1 MIRYV
6 LAILCLSFFIGPL
19 WAAPVIVAS
28 IEELQKAINKAAP
41 GATIILK
48 DGVYQTDTDIT
59 VICSG
64 TKARPVVIQ
73 AQTIGGAVIT
83 GKGGINL
90 LSPASYIVIK
100 GFTFKHA
107 ASHARSAAGTSFCRW
122 TRNTFETPGKGEYLT
137 IAGNDHEI
145 DYNTFQHKK
154 EMGRI
159 LAIRGEGSQIAQRL
173 HIHHNYF
180 YDFPDQGGAN
190 GAETL
195 QFGLSGFSLSA
206 SNSIVEYNLFERC
219 HGENELISVKASG
232 VTLRYNTIRDCP
244 AQFTLRHGNRCN
256 VYGNFFFNTPGL
268 RIYGDD
274 HYIFSNYFENCS
286 QAITIGNGGAE
297 VADGAPLT
305 SHDRPDRVVIAFNT
319 LIGNKK
325 NILLQARQNG
335 LGATAITVADNIIQ
349 GGAEAAVLS
358 GPLKDGVWKNN
369 WLYKVT
375 GPGDI
380 PADGYKLK
388 DARLVKDSKGI
399 YRLSVQSPAIGAA
412 DAGFKVVNVDMD
424 AQPRRGKWDTG
435 ADQYT
440 REKSVAQVLQAG
452 EAGAAAAS
460 WYGR

>member
-1 MIRYV
+1 MTRYIFALV
-6 LAILCLSFFIGPL
+6 CSILMGSAI
-19 WAAPVIVAS
+19 AAPIVVSS
-28 IEELQKAINKAAP
+28 IKDLQEAINKAAP

-48 DGVYQTDTDIT
+48 NGSYQTDADII
-59 VICSG
+59 VNCSG
-64 TKARPVVIQ
+64 TKKQPVLIQ
-73 AQTIGGAVIT
+73 AQTVGGAVIT

-90 LSPASYIVIK
+90 VSPAAYVVIK
-100 GFTFKHA
+100 GFKFTHA
-107 ASHARSAAGTSFCRW
+107 ASHARSASGTSYCRW
-122 TRNTFETPGKGEYLT
+122 TQNIFETPGKGEYLT
-137 IAGNDHEI
+137 IAGNDHKI

-195 QFGLSGFSLSA
+195 QFGLSGLSLST
-206 SNSIVEYNLFERC
+206 SNSIVEYNLFEKC

-244 AQFTLRHGNRCN
+244 AQFTLRHGNRCD

-274 HYIFSNYFENCS
+274 HHIFSNYFENCS

-305 SHDRPDRVVIAFNT
+305 SHDRPDRVLIAFNT
-319 LIGNKK
+319 LVGNKK

-335 LGATAITVADNIIQ
+335 LGATFITIADNIIQ

-358 GPLKDGVWKNN
+358 GPLKEGIWKNN
-369 WLYKVT
+369 WIYQVT

-380 PADGYKLK
+380 PAGGYQLK
-388 DARLVKDSKGI
+388 DAQLVKDSKGI
-399 YRLSVQSPAIGAA
+399 YRLGARSPAIGTA
-412 DAGFKVVNVDMD
+412 DAGFKVVNIDMD
-424 AQPRRGKWDTG
+424 AQPRAGKWDVG
-435 ADQYT
+435 ADQYLNG
-440 REKSVAQVLQAG
+440 RGIAQVLQTG
-452 EAGAAAAS
+452 QAGAVANQ
-460 WYGR
+460 

>member
-1 MIRYV
+1 MTRYIFALV
-6 LAILCLSFFIGPL
+6 CSILMGSAI
-19 WAAPVIVAS
+19 AAPIVVSS
-28 IEELQKAINKAAP
+28 IKDLQEAINKAAP

-48 DGVYQTDTDIT
+48 NGSYQTDADII
-59 VICSG
+59 VNCSG
-64 TKARPVVIQ
+64 TKKQPVLIQ
-73 AQTIGGAVIT
+73 AQTVGGAVIT

-90 LSPASYIVIK
+90 VSPAAYVVIK
-100 GFTFKHA
+100 GFKFTHA
-107 ASHARSAAGTSFCRW
+107 ASHARSASGTSYCRW
-122 TRNTFETPGKGEYLT
+122 TQNIFETPGKGEYLT

-195 QFGLSGFSLSA
+195 QFGLSGLSLST
-206 SNSIVEYNLFERC
+206 SNSIVEYNLFEKC

-244 AQFTLRHGNRCN
+244 AQFTLRHGNRCD

-274 HYIFSNYFENCS
+274 HHIFSNYFENCS

-305 SHDRPDRVVIAFNT
+305 SHDRPDRVLIAFNT
-319 LIGNKK
+319 LVGNKK

-335 LGATAITVADNIIQ
+335 LGATFITIADNIIQ

-358 GPLKDGVWKNN
+358 GPLKEGIWKNN
-369 WLYKVT
+369 WIYQVT

-380 PADGYKLK
+380 PAGGYQLK
-388 DARLVKDSKGI
+388 DAQLVKDSKGI
-399 YRLSVQSPAIGAA
+399 YRLGARSPAIGTA
-412 DAGFKVVNVDMD
+412 DAGFKVVNIDMD
-424 AQPRRGKWDTG
+424 AQPRAGKWDVG
-435 ADQYT
+435 ADQYLT
-440 REKSVAQVLQAG
+440 GRGIAQVLQTG
-452 EAGAAAAS
+452 QAGAVANQ
-460 WYGR
+460 